1 MTGRHAAPPDEAFDQ
16 QERDRVG
23 AHRAD
28 IEDPQG
34 EIGDGSVP
42 ADADLQVEAA
52 PAAVKTPAKKP
63 AAKKTAAGKPA
74 AKKPAAKPAASK
86 KAGT

>member
-16 QERDRVG
+16 RERERAG

-28 IEDPQG
+28 VEDPQG

-42 ADADLQVEAA
+42 ADADLQVEPAPVPA
-52 PAAVKTPAKKP
+52 PAPAKK
-63 AAKKTAAGKPA
+63 ASAKKTAPKPA
-74 AKKPAAKPAASK
+74 PSK
-86 KAGT
+86 KAGTS